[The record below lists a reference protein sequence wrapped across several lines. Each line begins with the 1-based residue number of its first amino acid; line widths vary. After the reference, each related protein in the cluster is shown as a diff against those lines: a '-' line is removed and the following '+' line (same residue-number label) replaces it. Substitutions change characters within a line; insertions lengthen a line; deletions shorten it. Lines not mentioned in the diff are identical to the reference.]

1 MHGATFRAT
10 TSEMHV
16 RVATWNMHGGVG
28 LDGRFDPQR
37 IARVIA
43 ELDADVV
50 ALQEFH
56 SRGGF
61 DMRAH
66 LEAAG
71 AAHAIVM
78 PTFCKRGNE
87 FGNAVLTRWPVRSV
101 TCHAL
106 DVGRR
111 EPRNAIDVVVDQGDV
126 TVRIVATHLGLR
138 ATERRI
144 QVANL
149 LSLLGDT
156 SALPTVLL
164 GDFNAWRQRS
174 LRDIDARFGTASA
187 PPTFPSLCPVAAIDR
202 LWVSSAGACVDL
214 YVHKSRVART
224 ASDHLPLV
232 GTIELH
238 RLQLAPAWHAPPPS
252 T

>member
-1 MHGATFRAT
+1 MHGVMFRAT
-10 TSEMHV
+10 ASEMHM
-16 RVATWNMHGGVG
+16 RIATWNMHRGVG

-56 SRGGF
+56 SRGCF

-87 FGNAVLTRWPVRSV
+87 FGNAVLTRWPVRAV

-111 EPRNAIDVVVDQGDV
+111 EPRNAIDVVIDQGEV
-126 TVRIVATHLGLR
+126 TVRVVATHLGLR

-144 QVANL
+144 QVGNL

-164 GDFNAWRQRS
+164 GDFNAWQPRS
-174 LRDIDARFGTASA
+174 LRDIDKCLGASPA
-187 PPTFPSLCPVAAIDR
+187 PPTFPSPFPLVAFDR
-202 LWVSSAGACVDL
+202 IWAPAMADLHVHSSRT
-214 YVHKSRVART
+214 SRI
-224 ASDHLPLV
+224 ASDHLPVVATL
-232 GTIELH
+232 EF
-238 RLQLAPAWHAPPPS
+238 P
-252 T
+252 

>member
-1 MHGATFRAT
+1 MHMRI
-10 TSEMHV
+10 
-16 RVATWNMHGGVG
+16 ATWNMHGGVG

-61 DMRAH
+61 DMRAR

-78 PTFCKRGNE
+78 PTFRKRGNE

-101 TCHAL
+101 ACHAL
-106 DVGRR
+106 DVGRC

-126 TVRIVATHLGLR
+126 AVRIVATHLGLR
-138 ATERRI
+138 ASERRI

-149 LSLLGDT
+149 LSLLGDIP
-156 SALPTVLL
+156 ALPTVLL
-164 GDFNAWRQRS
+164 GDFNAWQSRS
-174 LRDIDARFGTASA
+174 LRDIDARFGMAST
-187 PPTFPSLCPVAAIDR
+187 PPTFPSPCPIAALDR
-202 LWVSSAGACVDL
+202 LWVAHASAGVDL
-214 YVHKSRVART
+214 YVHKSCIARI

-238 RLQLAPAWHAPPPS
+238 
-252 T
+252 